1 MKRHYIF
8 ILLGIALGS
17 STNAQDLS
25 AYKSWV
31 LKLDQLALLNDLT
44 FPLVQLS
51 LEKRMSKQFSLAA
64 EAGVQ
69 PYNPKSSTMD
79 TSLVKWNGFRVGVE
93 GRYYMLPKNRQKHIR
108 LNRPTAEKYL
118 SLNLFY
124 RQNQYN
130 SSVRYQ
136 KPNDTTRYLDCFAA
150 NKRAW
155 GINVIW
161 GIQVSKNH
169 FVSEFYGGIGLLS
182 RYIKNRF
189 REYDYN
195 TDEIDYDMDITLTNI
210 KTSSALQENSG
221 VIGNIVLGIRL
232 GLRL

>member
-17 STNAQDLS
+17 RTNAQDLP
-25 AYKSWV
+25 AYKSWI

-51 LEKRMSKQFSLAA
+51 LEKRVSKQFSLAA
-64 EAGVQ
+64 EAGIQ
-69 PYNPKSSTMD
+69 PYNPKLSTMD
-79 TSLVKWNGFRVGVE
+79 TSLVKWNGFRVGIE
-93 GRYYMLPKNRQKHIR
+93 GRYYGLFKNHREYDK
-108 LNRPTAEKYL
+108 PGKAWVEKYL

-130 SSVRYQ
+130 SQVNYRT
-136 KPNDTTRYLDCFAA
+136 PNNTTTYSDCFAV
-150 NKRAW
+150 NKKAW
-155 GINVIW
+155 GINAIF
-161 GIQVSKNH
+161 GIQINKKW
-169 FVSEFYGGIGLLS
+169 FVADFYGGPGMLS
-182 RYIKNRF
+182 RQIKNRF

-195 TDEIDYDMDITLTNI
+195 THEIDYDTDITLTNI
-210 KTSSALQENSG
+210 KTSASLQENSG